1 MPWME
6 ASTVC
11 LRQEFVS
18 LAIQPRCNLAALCR
32 RFAISR
38 KTAYKWMDRA
48 KRQENGVVSAQG
60 MADRSRRPLLSP
72 GRTAGSLDMR
82 LDRLMA
88 AYIDRVVTL
97 PEYKTAKNKMMD
109 EKRLLAENLTSVE
122 KQRNTAFEP
131 LKSYILAIK
140 QAKTLGET
148 GKPEEQRDFFKTI
161 TSNPN
166 VFNRELRFEPRGAW
180 QLVIRQGSFAQ
191 HNTAPAL
198 AGAVFLGKTRDVV
211 LKRRGGETASVQP

>member
-72 GRTAGSLDMR
+72 GRTAGSLEQSVCELRRSHGWGGRKIHAR
-82 LDRLMA
+82 L
-88 AYIDRVVTL
+88 
-97 PEYKTAKNKMMD
+97 
-109 EKRLLAENLTSVE
+109 
-122 KQRNTAFEP
+122 
-131 LKSYILAIK
+131 
-140 QAKTLGET
+140 KTLGCH
-148 GKPEEQRDFFKTI
+148 R
-161 TSNPN
+161 
-166 VFNRELRFEPRGAW
+166 
-180 QLVIRQGSFAQ
+180 
-191 HNTAPAL
+191 
-198 AGAVFLGKTRDVV
+198 
-211 LKRRGGETASVQP
+211 